1 MFCRFRIDL
10 VYKYLEENK
19 MTKNEFCD
27 SIKISKKS
35 LNKFLN
41 NNLDFEVESLI
52 KIANLLKI
60 SAYDLL
66 TLIE

>member
-1 MFCRFRIDL
+1 
-10 VYKYLEENK
+10 